1 MYKIFFN
8 FIKNKIGRIKNLKSK
23 KNIQKKYNQYKD
35 KFVNL
40 HFLKILNTNFQR
52 AQDLVEQSFKSIVF
66 DESLL
71 KQSNFWIK
79 SVTWSLIG
87 TTSFA
92 IIWLSFAKTDE
103 VVFAIGKL
111 EPKGDVKDIQIP
123 IGGVIEEIFVES
135 GDIVQENQKLIQLD
149 KESSYSQFISLES
162 SITEKDVQL
171 KKNLNILSLKKLQKN
186 EEDKLTK
193 EKYNLASNKLK
204 INKKILDSLEKLVD
218 EGAVSEFEYL
228 NRQIAFKEL
237 VSSLQQIEIEGK
249 RNKALLDQ
257 QIKNLESEQARI
269 KSELSS
275 LNSQLIQVKVNLK
288 YLSIKSPVKGIIF
301 DLKPTS
307 PGYVAQS
314 SEPIMKIVPFNDLEA
329 DIEIPSNKIGFV
341 KKNMPVE
348 ISIDSFPASDFGVLE
363 GNLKSIGS
371 DALPPSLSEQRTE
384 YIYPAVV
391 TLDNQK
397 LILKNG
403 EELPLQ
409 VGMSLTANIKLR
421 KVSYIQLLFRTL
433 SNKANSIKKT

>member
-1 MYKIFFN
+1 MYKRFFY
-8 FIKNKIGRIKNLKSK
+8 FIKNKIGRIKNLNSK
-23 KNIQKKYNQYKD
+23 KYIQKKYDLCKD

-40 HFLKILNTNFQR
+40 HFLKILNTNFHK
-52 AQDLVEQSFKSIVF
+52 AQDLVEKSFKSIVF

-87 TTSFA
+87 TSFFA

-149 KESSYSQFISLES
+149 KESSYSQFISLKS
-162 SITEKDVQL
+162 SITEKEVQL
-171 KKNLNILSLKKLQKN
+171 KKNLNILSLKKSQKN

-249 RNKALLDQ
+249 RNKALIDQ

>member
-1 MYKIFFN
+1 M
-8 FIKNKIGRIKNLKSK
+8 
-23 KNIQKKYNQYKD
+23 
-35 KFVNL
+35 
-40 HFLKILNTNFQR
+40 
-52 AQDLVEQSFKSIVF
+52 
-66 DESLL
+66 
-71 KQSNFWIK
+71 
-79 SVTWSLIG
+79 
-87 TTSFA
+87 
-92 IIWLSFAKTDE
+92 
-103 VVFAIGKL
+103 
-111 EPKGDVKDIQIP
+111 
-123 IGGVIEEIFVES
+123 
-135 GDIVQENQKLIQLD
+135 
-149 KESSYSQFISLES
+149 
-162 SITEKDVQL
+162 
-171 KKNLNILSLKKLQKN
+171 
-186 EEDKLTK
+186 
-193 EKYNLASNKLK
+193 
-204 INKKILDSLEKLVD
+204 VD

-275 LNSQLIQVKVNLK
+275 LNAQLIQVKVNLK

-341 KKNMPVE
+341 KEDMPVE
-348 ISIDSFPASDFGVLE
+348 ISIDSFPASDFGVIK

-384 YIYPAVV
+384 YIFPAVV
-391 TLDNQK
+391 SLDNQK

-403 EELPLQ
+403 EELPLH

>member
-1 MYKIFFN
+1 MNKRVFDYIKKKIGK
-8 FIKNKIGRIKNLKSK
+8 IKNINSREYIKK
-23 KNIQKKYNQYKD
+23 KFYFYKD

-40 HFLKILNTNFQR
+40 NFLKTLNTSFHK
-52 AQDLVEQSFKSIVF
+52 AQDIVEKSFKSIVF

-87 TTSFA
+87 TSSFA

-135 GDIVQENQKLIQLD
+135 GDIVEENQKLIQLD
-149 KESSYSQFISLES
+149 KESSYGQFVSIESLLR
-162 SITEKDVQL
+162 EKEVQL
-171 KKNLNILSLKKLQKN
+171 KKNINILSLKKSQQI

-193 EKYNLASNKLK
+193 EKLNLASKKIK
-204 INKKILDSLEKLVD
+204 INKKILDASEKLID
-218 EGAVSEFEYL
+218 EGAISEFEYL
-228 NRQIAFKEL
+228 NQKIKFNEL
-237 VSSLQQIEIEGK
+237 VSSLKQIEIEGK
-249 RNKALLDQ
+249 RNKSLLDQ

-275 LNSQLIQVKVNLK
+275 LNAQLIQVKVNLK

-341 KKNMPVE
+341 NVDMPVE
-348 ISIDSFPASDFGVLE
+348 ISIDSFPASDFGVIKGYLE
-363 GNLKSIGS
+363 SIGS

-384 YIYPAVV
+384 YTYPAVV
-391 TLDNQK
+391 SLDNQK

-403 EELPLQ
+403 ETLPLQ
-409 VGMSLTANIKLR
+409 VGMSLSANIKLR

-433 SNKANSIKKT
+433 SNKVNSIKKM